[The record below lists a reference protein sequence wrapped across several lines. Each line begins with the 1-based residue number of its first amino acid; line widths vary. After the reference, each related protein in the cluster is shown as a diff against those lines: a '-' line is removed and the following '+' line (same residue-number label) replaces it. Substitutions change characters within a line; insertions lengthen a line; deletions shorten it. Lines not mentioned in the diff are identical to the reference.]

1 MPNSSLAVTDTFSKK
16 MMVSPMNTPTF
27 YNLDV
32 EDDRLR

>member
-1 MPNSSLAVTDTFSKK
+1 MPNSSLAVTDTFLEEDDGLGDEH
-16 MMVSPMNTPTF
+16 PTF